1 MMNKTRFDPEEIV
14 TLPGH
19 GKMSLRGAVAKVMN
33 LRSQNLEAYVLAAIF
48 RDGDPPILDLSQ
60 IDVLAGEWGL
70 R

>member
-1 MMNKTRFDPEEIV
+1 MMNKTPFDPEEIV

-19 GKMSLRGAVAKVMN
+19 GKMSLRDAVAKVMN
-33 LRSQNLEAYVLAAIF
+33 LRSQNLEAYVFAAIF
-48 RDGDPPILDLSQ
+48 RDGDPPILDLPQ